1 MSAKCSTI
9 EAHVIKRDEPDFEKL
24 VRACCACGPAERQR
38 TRDVFR
44 EAWHPYLEAALARVS
59 GAWKLAESVYP
70 QVYDDYARIFQRPF
84 DARIDYPTWL
94 LATAYARL
102 AEARRQRPLAFAAV
116 DLAWAPH
123 LTPLETDVL
132 LFCAILRLQDACR
145 FHLLK
150 AAFAEPARQ
159 RAAVR
164 SWFSA
169 PPPAEPPAV
178 TACLSRLVA
187 VLHRRQASGP
197 SGVV

>member
-1 MSAKCSTI
+1 
-9 EAHVIKRDEPDFEKL
+9 VISRDEPDFEKL
-24 VRACCACGPAERQR
+24 MRACCTSGPAERQQ
-38 TRDVFR
+38 TREVFR
-44 EAWHPYLEAALARVS
+44 DAWHPYLEAALARVS
-59 GAWKLAESVYP
+59 GAWQLAESIYP
-70 QVYDDYARIFQRPF
+70 QVYADYARIFQRPF

-94 LATAYARL
+94 IATAYARL
-102 AEARRQRPLAFAAV
+102 AEARRQRPLAFATT

-150 AAFAEPARQ
+150 AAFTAPARQ
-159 RAAVR
+159 RAGVR
-164 SWFSA
+164 GWLST

-187 VLHRRQASGP
+187 VLRPRQVSAPRR
-197 SGVV
+197 VV